1 MYIHGVRKSERDREG
16 EREREKREKDR
27 ERASERGRD
36 RTDLDAVADGLDG
49 LAIRPPGHQAP
60 YNPRL
65 HIKKMNGNLRNT
77 TGLPK

>member
-1 MYIHGVRKSERDREG
+1 MERERARETER

-36 RTDLDAVADGLDG
+36 RTDLDAVEYGLDG

-77 TGLPK
+77 RGLPK